1 MSPNQPMTVEDR
13 GVTLRDFFIFQV
25 KLVLDGSKDAVLF
38 GLSIAAIVLDLIAG
52 RGRRPRL
59 FYSVMRGS
67 KKFDRWLNLHSSLDR
82 IDGGRMAPRD
92 GRLIGEG
99 EESEAGAD
107 ALLAQFEELARGVGE
122 PKKPGANP
130 PVDPR

>member
-1 MSPNQPMTVEDR
+1 MTVEDR

-25 KLVLDGSKDAVLF
+25 KLYLDGGKDVVI
-38 GLSIAAIVLDLIAG
+38 SIVSAIAMLLDFISG

-82 IDGGRMAPRD
+82 VDGGRMDAPD
-92 GRLIGEG
+92 DRLLG
-99 EESEAGAD
+99 ESEVSDAGAD
-107 ALLAQFEELARGVGE
+107 LLMAQFEELARGGGK
-122 PKKPGANP
+122 PKKPG
-130 PVDPR
+130 DTS

>member
-1 MSPNQPMTVEDR
+1 MTVEDR

-25 KLVLDGSKDAVLF
+25 KLYLDGGKDVLVSI
-38 GLSIAAIVLDLIAG
+38 LSAIAMLLDLISG

-82 IDGGRMAPRD
+82 IDGAPMD
-92 GRLIGEG
+92 APDDRLIGEG
-99 EESEAGAD
+99 EESDAGAD
-107 ALLAQFEELARGVGE
+107 ALLAQFEDLARGVGK

-130 PVDPR
+130 QR